1 MLYESPPLDRVF
13 HALAD
18 PTRRAMVERLALR
31 PMSVSDLAS
40 PFAMSLPAI
49 MQHLSVLEESGLV
62 RSHKA
67 GRVRTCR
74 IDPATFDAID
84 RWMAARRS
92 EWESRL
98 DKLED
103 YINTLKGQEND

>member
-1 MLYESPPLDRVF
+1 MLNESPSLDRVF

-18 PTRRAMVERLALR
+18 STRRAMVERLALR
-31 PMSVSDLAS
+31 PMSVSELAS
-40 PFAMSLPAI
+40 PFAMSLPAV
-49 MQHLSVLEESGLV
+49 MQHLAVLEDSGLV

-74 IDPATFDAID
+74 IDPATFGAVEH
-84 RWMAARRS
+84 WMAACRS

-103 YINTLKGQEND
+103 YVNTLKGLEK

>member
-1 MLYESPPLDRVF
+1 MLNESPSLDRVF

-18 PTRRAMVERLALR
+18 STRRAMVERLALR
-31 PMSVSDLAS
+31 PMSVSELAS
-40 PFAMSLPAI
+40 PFAMSLPAV
-49 MQHLSVLEESGLV
+49 MQHLAVLEESGLV

-74 IDPATFDAID
+74 IDPQTFGLVE
-84 RWMAARRS
+84 RWMSDCRS

-103 YINTLKGQEND
+103 YVNTLKGQQK

>member
-1 MLYESPPLDRVF
+1 MLNDSPCLDRVF

-18 PTRRAMVERLALR
+18 STRRAMVERLALR
-31 PMSVSDLAS
+31 PMSVSELAS
-40 PFAMSLPAI
+40 PFAMSLPAV
-49 MQHLSVLEESGLV
+49 MQHLAVLEESGLV

-74 IDPATFDAID
+74 IDTDTFGLVE
-84 RWMAARRS
+84 RWTAACRS
-92 EWESRL
+92 EWEGRL

-103 YINTLKGQEND
+103 YINTLKGQQK

>member
-1 MLYESPPLDRVF
+1 MLNESPALDRVF

-18 PTRRAMVERLALR
+18 STRRAMVARLALR
-31 PMSVSDLAS
+31 PMSVSELAQ
-40 PFAMSLPAI
+40 PLAMSLSAV
-49 MQHLSVLEESGLV
+49 MQHLAVLEESGLV

-74 IDPATFDAID
+74 VDPQTFGQVE
-84 RWMAARRS
+84 RWLADCRS
-92 EWESRL
+92 EWEGRL

-103 YINTLKGQEND
+103 YVNTLKGQEK